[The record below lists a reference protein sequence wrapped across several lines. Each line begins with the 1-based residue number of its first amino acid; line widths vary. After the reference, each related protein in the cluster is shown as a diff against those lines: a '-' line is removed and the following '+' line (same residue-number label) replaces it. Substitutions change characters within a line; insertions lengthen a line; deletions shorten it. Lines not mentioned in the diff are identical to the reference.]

1 VLIIVDLTQGRD
13 DSKKNPVVLLDIRG
27 TASNFLTMQKS
38 ITVTNITKRY
48 GEFVAVDGLSFEI
61 PQGSIFGLLGPN
73 GAGKTTTIRMLVN
86 VTVPDSGEVRL
97 FGEPMSDKLQ
107 ERVGYLPEDRGL
119 YKKMKVGDQLTF
131 FARLKGVP
139 RNDIERRIDAWLSRI
154 NMTAWK
160 AKRWDELSK
169 GMQQKIQFVSTILHE
184 PDLIILD
191 EPFSG
196 LDPINSDLLKEI
208 VQEMKQANKTIVFS
222 THLMAQ
228 AEELCDSICLIN
240 RGHKVLDGSI
250 RAIKKRFGHRSIAID
265 GENIQS
271 VIEDPAL
278 IAASEKFLD
287 RFEVKPA
294 EGVDPQVLL
303 HRLVNNGASVRRFEL
318 VEPSLHEIFI
328 ETVNSM
334 DSAGS

>member
-250 RAIKKRFGHRSIAID
+250 RTIKKRFGHRSIAID

>member
-1 VLIIVDLTQGRD
+1 
-13 DSKKNPVVLLDIRG
+13 
-27 TASNFLTMQKS
+27 MQKS

>member
-1 VLIIVDLTQGRD
+1 M
-13 DSKKNPVVLLDIRG
+13 
-27 TASNFLTMQKS
+27 AKS

-48 GEFVAVDGLSFEI
+48 GDFVAVDGLSFEI

-107 ERVGYLPEDRGL
+107 QRVGYLPEDRGL

-139 RNDIERRIDAWLSRI
+139 HQEIEPRVDAWLSRI

-160 AKRWDELSK
+160 TKRWDELSK

-208 VQEMKQANKTIVFS
+208 VQEMKQRNKTIVFS

-250 RAIKKRFGHRSIAID
+250 RAIKKRFGHRSVAID
-265 GENIQS
+265 GENIQG
-271 VIEDPAL
+271 VIEDPSL
-278 IAASEKFLD
+278 IATSEKFLD
-287 RFEVKPA
+287 RVEVKPA
-294 EGVDPQVLL
+294 AGVDPQTLL
-303 HRLVNNGASVRRFEL
+303 HRLVSQGASVRRFEL

-328 ETVNSM
+328 ETVSSM
-334 DSAGS
+334 DSVGNRV